1 MRPDLPEGVRIPTFL
16 FHRIG
21 PIQGCPMTVSLEEF
35 SGYLDV
41 ILEAGYKTLTVR
53 QLADLDVS
61 KGLIGDSRV
70 CLLTFDDGTLDFW
83 TYAAPLLKER
93 GIAATVFLVSDR
105 LCGND
110 DPIRPSLDDYWNG
123 QVEFRE
129 LYQLPDFHTVN
140 RLAFGGRESRSA
152 HHLSWNEVRALHKTG
167 LFDFQCHSMD
177 HGTHF
182 CSNKIVGFRKP
193 LNHWTLEFAAG
204 HNGLGSPIY
213 EVNSTLVG
221 PRFFGC
227 EDLQFSLEQT
237 VQKLGG
243 ARFFERHDWHQLLR
257 NLAARMVGESEGYYE
272 EAEVWRQKVL
282 MNFKTSESAFVS
294 ELGMKPIS
302 LGWPF
307 GRCSDESVFLAE
319 RHGFELGFVAKGA
332 GITKDQSRLKLERY
346 SVKGLSKHQFAK
358 ELTCAVTSKSV
369 NMNVRYDH
377 PLGFPRDGLSP
388 W

>member
-1 MRPDLPEGVRIPTFL
+1 MRPEFPEGVRIPTFL

-21 PIQGCPMTVSLEEF
+21 PRQGCSMTVSVEDF
-35 SGYLDV
+35 SEYLDV
-41 ILEAGYKTLTVR
+41 IQEAGYKTLTVR

-61 KGLIGDSRV
+61 KGLLGDSKV

-93 GIAATVFLVSDR
+93 GMAATVFLVSDR

-110 DPIRPSLDDYWNG
+110 DQIRPSLDDYWNG
-123 QVEFRE
+123 QVELRE

-140 RLAFGGRESRSA
+140 RLAFGGREARSA
-152 HHLSWNEVRALHKTG
+152 HHLSWNEVRALHRTG
-167 LFDFQCHSMD
+167 LFDFQGHSMD

-182 CSNKIVGFRKP
+182 CSSKILGFKKP
-193 LNHWTLEFAAG
+193 LNHWTLEYAAKL
-204 HNGLGSPIY
+204 NGLGSPIY

-221 PRFFGC
+221 PRFLGC
-227 EDLQFSLEQT
+227 KDLQCSLEQM
-237 VQKLGG
+237 VQESGG
-243 ARFFERHDWHQLLR
+243 ARFFERHDWHQILR
-257 NLAARMVGESEGYYE
+257 NLAFKMVSKSEGHYE
-272 EAEVWRQKVL
+272 DTEVWRQKVL
-282 MNFKTSESAFVS
+282 MNFITCDSAFVN

-307 GRCSDESVFLAE
+307 GRCSDESVSLAE
-319 RHGFELGFVAKGA
+319 LHGFDLGFVAKGS
-332 GITKDQSRLKLERY
+332 GITKGQSRMKLERY
-346 SVKGLSKHQFAK
+346 SVKGLSKHQFAA
-358 ELTCAVTSKSV
+358 ELICAVTSESV

-388 W
+388 